1 MKEDYIAQLH
11 LEGLPSRL
19 KRLSDSL
26 LYSTRDLYK
35 TMDVSIE
42 PNWNLVFRILKD
54 YETLTITEIAEKLQ
68 FSHPAVIKITSKMK
82 KNGYI
87 ISAADTKD
95 RRKQI
100 LKLSDKARAEMGY
113 LESLWLT
120 QVEVIKELFAES
132 PTFMQELSKIENKI
146 ATLDYKQRVLNSMEQ

>member
-1 MKEDYIAQLH
+1 MKEDYLVQLH

-35 TMDVSIE
+35 SMNVAIE

-54 YETLTITEIAEKLQ
+54 YEELTITEIAEKLQ

-87 ISAADTKD
+87 ISVADKKD
-95 RRKQI
+95 KRKQI
-100 LKLSDKARAEMGY
+100 LRLSDKAKTEMDY

-132 PTFMQELSKIENKI
+132 PNFMQELTEIENKI
-146 ATLDYKQRVLNSMEQ
+146 ASLDYKQRVLNLMEQ